1 MTIALIINFVLAAI
15 AITFFLQFL
24 SSKKNAKI
32 HMHHYEEQLTSE
44 IEKRKESELQ
54 YQAKIKE
61 LQADIPSKIM
71 GHEESKSIVD
81 SLVSEV
87 ANLRKEKEQELKI
100 RLEAEKQ
107 IELAVQKT
115 NDVQA
120 RIDDWKIIQEAN
132 LKDAN
137 EIMIGVGNDLYD
149 RLISDYHAESEII
162 RNKVDET
169 VRNVHEYLDKIVK
182 QVQFL
187 NVHNIDT
194 TSAVGVVSAMN
205 SAEVNVNHNSRNLES
220 SLKDGHLQ
228 VGVDYF
234 MHHNLPEEVKKSIL
248 CEAIIIIDRDNI
260 IVVDIKSARF
270 FLELFSGRARGDD
283 LVEEEFPKKMDR
295 YITYLTNKKY
305 SSNVINYLARQN
317 VIEPTANAS
326 LVMLVPTDKE
336 IEAFEDLG
344 DEYIKMLEDNN
355 INLHSLKSLS
365 DLILGA

>member
-1 MTIALIINFVLAAI
+1 
-15 AITFFLQFL
+15 
-24 SSKKNAKI
+24 
-32 HMHHYEEQLTSE
+32 
-44 IEKRKESELQ
+44 
-54 YQAKIKE
+54 
-61 LQADIPSKIM
+61 
-71 GHEESKSIVD
+71 
-81 SLVSEV
+81 
-87 ANLRKEKEQELKI
+87 
-100 RLEAEKQ
+100 
-107 IELAVQKT
+107 VQKT